1 MKGKK
6 AANRRVKVLRE
17 QIVRGRISTKAKEF
31 IIGYLS
37 DKREMDE
44 SKLVRTALR
53 EYFEKRGIDHEKFL
67 L

>member
-1 MKGKK
+1 MKAKV
-6 AANRRVKVLRE
+6 NRRVKVLKQE
-17 QIVRGRISTKAKEF
+17 IIRGRVSAKAKEF
-31 IIGYLS
+31 IIAHLS

-53 EYFEKRGIDHEKFL
+53 EYFEKRGIDHTKFL